1 MKLVITLPL
10 PEYAW
15 HEESEVLFPIWPI
28 SIAILTPEEVYV
40 ENRDMCIKPL
50 NVSDEVTDLKDLVSE
65 QLFDESG
72 ESDYLQPELDEG
84 KRAFSSKNVL

>member
-1 MKLVITLPL
+1 
-10 PEYAW
+10 
-15 HEESEVLFPIWPI
+15 
-28 SIAILTPEEVYV
+28 
-40 ENRDMCIKPL
+40 MCIKPL

-84 KRAFSSKNVL
+84 KRDFEF